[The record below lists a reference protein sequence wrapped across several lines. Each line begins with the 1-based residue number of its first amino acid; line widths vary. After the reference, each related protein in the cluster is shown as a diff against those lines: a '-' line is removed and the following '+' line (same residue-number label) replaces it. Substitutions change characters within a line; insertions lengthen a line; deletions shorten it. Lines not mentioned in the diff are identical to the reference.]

1 MRVKLSDVAKHPS
14 IDAYIQQADANLG
27 AMGFTEHGR
36 RHISLVSSIARNV
49 LERLGYDER
58 LAELAAIAGYLHDL
72 GNCVGRVN
80 HGAAAALLVEPFLRE
95 LGMPPHEVALIL
107 SAVGNHE
114 EEVGEPVNEVAAA
127 LILADK
133 SDVHRTRVLI
143 RSAYFRYS

>member
-27 AMGFTEHGR
+27 PWALLSTDGAT
-36 RHISLVSSIARNV
+36 LVWFLPLLNV

-80 HGAAAALLVEPFLRE
+80 HGAAAALEWS
-95 LGMPPHEVALIL
+95 L
-107 SAVGNHE
+107 SCGARH
-114 EEVGEPVNEVAAA
+114 AA
-127 LILADK
+127 
-133 SDVHRTRVLI
+133 S
-143 RSAYFRYS
+143 